1 VSLNQTI
8 RLFIIR
14 TGASREVAEK
24 YLKDNDGLLGTA
36 LIFYQVD
43 KNEGK
48 VK

>member
-1 VSLNQTI
+1 MSLDQTI
-8 RLFIIR
+8 RLFILR
-14 TGASREVAEK
+14 TGASKEVAEK